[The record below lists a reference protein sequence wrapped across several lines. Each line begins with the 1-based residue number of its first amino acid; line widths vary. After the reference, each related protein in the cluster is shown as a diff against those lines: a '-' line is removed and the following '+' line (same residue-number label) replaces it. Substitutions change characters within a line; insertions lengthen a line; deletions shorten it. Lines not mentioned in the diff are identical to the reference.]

1 MRASPRSIVHILTP
15 AAELRTAGTDRRVVH
30 DFPDPSRVHPQ
41 SGHTHIKETRMHRIT
56 HRWLAGGAVAAAT
69 ALALTACG
77 SGFGGGSSGDDTG
90 KLTSSDK
97 ALTVMIGSSGDA
109 ETKAVKS
116 AVADWSGSSG
126 TKASVVAAS
135 DLNQQ
140 LAQGF
145 AAKKPADVF
154 YLSTDALAGYAS
166 NGSLLAYGDQLS
178 NKSDF
183 YPSLV
188 KSFTYDGKFYCA
200 PKDFSTLQLVINT
213 DAWKAAGLTDSDIPT
228 TWDQLE
234 AVSKKLTTG
243 SQVGLGISG
252 EYARI
257 GSFMVQAGGNLMND
271 DSTKATA
278 NSDANVKALDFV
290 KKMLNGGEL
299 KYAKDLG
306 AGWGGEAFG
315 KGLAAMTIEGNW
327 ITGALKSDFPN
338 IKYRIAELP
347 KGPAGQ
353 GTLQFTNCWGIAAD
367 SPNQAAALKL
377 VEKLTSKGDQLA
389 FSQAFGPMPSIKSA
403 AQEWKSDNPQL
414 VPFLSAADYAKGV
427 PTAKGSADVVT
438 DLNSKLESLATGDPK
453 SILDTAQKNLE
464 ALLK

>member
-1 MRASPRSIVHILTP
+1 MR
-15 AAELRTAGTDRRVVH
+15 
-30 DFPDPSRVHPQ
+30 
-41 SGHTHIKETRMHRIT
+41 RIT
-56 HRWLAGGAVAAAT
+56 HRWLAAGAVAAA
-69 ALALTACG
+69 AGLALTACG
-77 SGFGGGSSGDDTG
+77 SGFGGSSGQSTG

-97 ALTVMIGSSGDA
+97 PLTVMIGSSGDA
-109 ETKAVKS
+109 ETAAVTS
-116 AVADWSGSSG
+116 AVADWSAGSG
-126 TKASVVAAS
+126 TAASVVAAS

-140 LAQGF
+140 LSQGF
-145 AAKKPADVF
+145 ASKKPADVF

-166 NGSLLAYGDQLS
+166 NGSLLAYGDQLA

-188 KSFTYDGKFYCA
+188 TSFTYGGKFYCA
-200 PKDFSTLQLVINT
+200 PKDFSTLQLIINT
-213 DAWKAAGLTDSDIPT
+213 DMWKAAGLTDADLPT

-234 AVSKKLTTG
+234 SVAKKLTSG
-243 SQVGLGISG
+243 NRVGLGISG
-252 EYARI
+252 EYARV

-290 KKMLNGGEL
+290 KKLLDGGEL

-338 IKYRIAELP
+338 IHYKVAELP
-347 KGPAGQ
+347 KGPAGP

-377 VEKLTSKGDQLA
+377 VEKLTSKNDQLA
-389 FSQAFGPMPSIKSA
+389 FSKAFGPMPSITSA
-403 AQEWKSDNPQL
+403 ASEWKSANPDL

-427 PTAKGSADVVT
+427 PTAKGAADVVT
-438 DLNSKLESLATGDPK
+438 DLNSKLESLGTGDPK
-453 SILDTAQKNLE
+453 AILDATQKNLE

>member
-1 MRASPRSIVHILTP
+1 MR
-15 AAELRTAGTDRRVVH
+15 
-30 DFPDPSRVHPQ
+30 
-41 SGHTHIKETRMHRIT
+41 RIT
-56 HRWLAGGAVAAAT
+56 SRWLAGGAVAAAA

-77 SGFGGGSSGDDTG
+77 SGFGGSGSSDTG
-90 KLTSSDK
+90 KLTSSSK

-109 ETKAVKS
+109 ETAAVKS
-116 AVADWSGSSG
+116 AVSDWSKSSG

-140 LAQGF
+140 LSQGF

-188 KSFTYDGKFYCA
+188 KSFTYNGKFYCA
-200 PKDFSTLQLVINT
+200 PKDFSTLQLVINK
-213 DAWKAAGLTDSDIPT
+213 DMWSAAGLTASDIPK
-228 TWDQLE
+228 TWDQLQ
-234 AVSKKLTTG
+234 AVSKKLTG
-243 SQVGLGISG
+243 GGHVGLGISG

-290 KKMLNGGEL
+290 KQMLNAGDL

-327 ITGALKSDFPN
+327 ITGAMKSDYPN
-338 IKYRIAELP
+338 IKYQVAELP
-347 KGPAGQ
+347 AGPAGQ

-403 AQEWKSDNPQL
+403 ASEWKSANPDL
-414 VPFLSAADYAKGV
+414 VPFLNAADYAKGV
-427 PTAKGSADVVT
+427 PTAKGAADVVT
-438 DLNSKLESLATGDPK
+438 DLNSKLETLATSDPK
-453 SILDTAQKNLE
+453 TILDATQKNLE
-464 ALLK
+464 ALK

>member
-1 MRASPRSIVHILTP
+1 MQRNT
-15 AAELRTAGTDRRVVH
+15 
-30 DFPDPSRVHPQ
+30 
-41 SGHTHIKETRMHRIT
+41 TR
-56 HRWLAGGAVAAAT
+56 WFAGGAVAVAA
-69 ALALTACG
+69 ALALSACG
-77 SGFGGGSSGDDTG
+77 SGFSGGDSSSTG
-90 KLTSSDK
+90 ELTSSSD

-109 ETKAVKS
+109 ETAAVKS
-116 AVADWSGSSG
+116 AVAAWSASDG
-126 TKASVVAAS
+126 TEATVVPAS

-140 LAQGF
+140 LSQGF

-178 NKSDF
+178 NKDDF

-213 DAWKAAGLTDSDIPT
+213 EMWAAAGLTDADLPT

-234 AVSKKLTTG
+234 TVAKKLTTPEH
-243 SQVGLGISG
+243 VGLGISG

-257 GSFMVQAGGNLMND
+257 GAFMTQAGGNLMNA
-271 DSTKATA
+271 DSTEATA
-278 NSDANVKALDFV
+278 NSDANVQALDYV
-290 KKMLNGGEL
+290 KTLLNEGDL
-299 KYAKDLG
+299 AYAKDLG

-327 ITGALKSDFPN
+327 ITGAMSADYPSVAFKV
-338 IKYRIAELP
+338 AELP
-347 KGPAGQ
+347 AGPAGQ

-377 VEKLTSKGDQLA
+377 VEQLTSKDDQLA
-389 FSQAFGPMPSIKSA
+389 FSEAFGPMPSIKSA
-403 AQEWKSDNPQL
+403 ADDWSAANPEL
-414 VPFLSAADYAKGV
+414 VSFLKAADYAQGV

-438 DLNSKLESLATGDPK
+438 DLNSKLESLKTGDPK
-453 SILDTAQKNLE
+453 AILDAAQKNLE

>member
-1 MRASPRSIVHILTP
+1 MR
-15 AAELRTAGTDRRVVH
+15 
-30 DFPDPSRVHPQ
+30 
-41 SGHTHIKETRMHRIT
+41 KIT
-56 HRWLAGGAVAAAT
+56 HRWLAGGAVAAAA
-69 ALALTACG
+69 ALTLTACG
-77 SGFGGGSSGDDTG
+77 SGFSGGSSGDDTG

-109 ETKAVKS
+109 ETAAVKS
-116 AVADWSGSSG
+116 AVSDWSKSSG

-140 LAQGF
+140 LSQGF

-200 PKDFSTLQLVINT
+200 PKDFSTLQLIINT
-213 DAWKAAGLTDSDIPT
+213 DAWSAAGLTDADIPK

-234 AVSKKLTTG
+234 SVAKKLTTG

-252 EYARI
+252 EYARV

-278 NSDANVKALDFV
+278 NSDANVQALDFV

-338 IKYRIAELP
+338 IKYKVAELP
-347 KGPAGQ
+347 EGPAGQ

-377 VEKLTSKGDQLA
+377 VEKLTSKDDQLA
-389 FSQAFGPMPSIKSA
+389 FSKAFGPMPSIKSA
-403 AQEWKSDNPQL
+403 ADEWKSANPDL
-414 VPFLSAADYAKGV
+414 VPFLDAADYAKGV

-453 SILDTAQKNLE
+453 AILEATQKNLE